1 MEISE
6 ECEELIGKSPGR
18 DLLAL
23 SKEIELL
30 WHEGQRTY
38 PLQLGAKIVLNY
50 DVRETDCAGSVH
62 EGKGY
67 WNIWEPPERY
77 LGHGQLVVVDVD
89 ERIDDAYHS
98 TVVLTTRG

>member
-6 ECEELIGKSPGR
+6 KREELVGKSPGR
-18 DLLAL
+18 EMLAR

-38 PLQLGAKIVLNY
+38 PLQLGAKLILSY
-50 DVRETDCAGSVH
+50 DVRETDCAGPVH

-67 WNIWEPPERY
+67 RDIWEPPEGY
-77 LGHGQLVVVDVD
+77 LSHGQFVVVDVE
-89 ERIDDAYHS
+89 ERIDD
-98 TVVLTTRG
+98 V

>member
-1 MEISE
+1 MEIRE
-6 ECEELIGKSPGR
+6 KREELIGKSPGR

-23 SKEIELL
+23 SEEIELL
-30 WHEGQRTY
+30 WHEGQSTH
-38 PLQLGAKIVLNY
+38 PLQLGAQIILNH

-62 EGKGY
+62 EGKGD
-67 WNIWEPPERY
+67 WNISEPPERY

-89 ERIDDAYHS
+89 ERIDDAYHA